1 MFPGKFGGT
10 WAVPKK
16 VLLIY
21 EIKNTNKTLTKHK
34 IVQNT
39 NSHSAALNSI
49 FGGLSWVIILSW

>member
-1 MFPGKFGGT
+1 MFPGKFGGR
-10 WAVPKK
+10 WAVPEK

-21 EIKNTNKTLTKHK
+21 EIKNTPE